1 MTSNYLFSICIG
13 ATYPKNG
20 QTAVV
25 HYTGTLQNGTV
36 FDSSRTRGKPFRF
49 TIGQGEVIR
58 GWDEGVAKVGV
69 LLRRPSIILCDCF
82 RIVSFNLVILIST
95 HFQLSVGERAKLVCS
110 PDYAYGSRGH
120 PGVIPPNAILT
131 FDVELLKVE

>member
-1 MTSNYLFSICIG
+1 MYVFVISIYFALTG
-13 ATYPKNG
+13 QTYPKNG

-58 GWDEGVAKVGV
+58 GWDEGVAKVIIG
-69 LLRRPSIILCDCF
+69 LRRNCASLNV
-82 RIVSFNLVILIST
+82 R
-95 HFQLSVGERAKLVCS
+95 H
-110 PDYAYGSRGH
+110 
-120 PGVIPPNAILT
+120 
-131 FDVELLKVE
+131 